1 MSFVET
7 SPKTLLCYYM
17 YDFIVMHSYTP
28 PALLGNS
35 FRSLGKNNS
44 KSFKYDRNQI
54 TRSYRVLCFNC
65 PEFAAFATSIGEGTI
80 QLSTLRLRHL
90 GIRTQVFNL
99 MESTIQL

>member
-1 MSFVET
+1 MIGT
-7 SPKTLLCYYM
+7 K
-17 YDFIVMHSYTP
+17 
-28 PALLGNS
+28 
-35 FRSLGKNNS
+35 
-44 KSFKYDRNQI
+44 I